1 MFLIQCKVNSMSN
14 DNLCLKILPE
24 WIYESLPAAPLTE
37 VPQSSENRHETRYL
51 QSDHVSVCKG
61 QAHGTEAHG
70 LNRDLATDVQLQD
83 VILSQAA

>member
-1 MFLIQCKVNSMSN
+1 M
-14 DNLCLKILPE
+14 
-24 WIYESLPAAPLTE
+24 E

-70 LNRDLATDVQLQD
+70 LNRDLATYVQLQD
-83 VILSQAA
+83 AILSRAA